1 VSQPSITAL
10 ILSFNE
16 EVHIG
21 RCLERIA
28 PLASRVIV
36 IDSFSTDRTVEIAR
50 AMGAEVHQHA
60 FTNQAAQLQWA
71 LDTIAIDSDWIIRID
86 CDEYL
91 ELALIDEIKAKLPAL
106 PADVTALDLKL
117 KVLFK
122 GKFIRWGAY
131 YRTWLTRMWRPG
143 AGRME
148 QRWMDE
154 RLLITRGRAE
164 RLTGGDLVDASLKD
178 IGWWTAKHNAYA
190 TRQMIDFIAR
200 EHGLIG
206 EEDGQLTASA
216 RKRRGLR
223 KLYGGAPLYL
233 RAVLYFLQRYFLRL
247 GFLDGRL
254 GFVWHFLHG
263 FWFFVLMDAKIDEAR
278 TWIAA
283 HSLAEFPRYLVET
296 YGIADTGIAW
306 DR

>member
-1 VSQPSITAL
+1 MTQPSITAL

-21 RCLERIA
+21 RCLKRIE

-36 IDSFSTDRTVEIAR
+36 VDSFSTDRTVEIAR
-50 AMGAEVHQHA
+50 SMGAEVHSHA

-71 LDTIAIDSDWIIRID
+71 IDTIPIDSDWIIRVD

-91 ELALIDEIKAKLPAL
+91 EPALIDEIRAKLSDL

-122 GKFIRWGAY
+122 GKFIRWGGY
-131 YRTWLTRMWRPG
+131 YRTWLTRLWRPG

-178 IGWWTAKHNAYA
+178 IGWWTAKHNGYA

-216 RKRRGLR
+216 KKRRGLR

-283 HSLAEFPRYLVET
+283 HSLAEFPRYLAET